1 MKHLIEFFK
10 ILAVAIPFSLVVS
23 SIEPY
28 PNHSELLVMPASLV
42 LFMVVAYL
50 FKRPQ
55 SRRRWLVFGLITVV
69 CYVVSLLWFWQGAM
83 RGLWF
88 PPVLP
93 VIEQFF
99 TVDGEGKLDAAVS
112 NLFLML
118 WFVGLVLG
126 GLRLLQAQKPV
137 VVD

>member
-1 MKHLIEFFK
+1 
-10 ILAVAIPFSLVVS
+10 
-23 SIEPY
+23 
-28 PNHSELLVMPASLV
+28 
-42 LFMVVAYL
+42 
-50 FKRPQ
+50 
-55 SRRRWLVFGLITVV
+55 
-69 CYVVSLLWFWQGAM
+69 M

-126 GLRLLQAQKPV
+126 GLRLLQAQKAV

>member
-69 CYVVSLLWFWQGAM
+69 CYVVALLWFWQGAM

-88 PPVLP
+88 PPVP
-93 VIEQFF
+93 
-99 TVDGEGKLDAAVS
+99 GH
-112 NLFLML
+112 
-118 WFVGLVLG
+118 
-126 GLRLLQAQKPV
+126 
-137 VVD
+137 